1 MAHFVV
7 IGGGLAGLTAANALA
22 GSGAKVTLLEQSR
35 SLGGRARTRQEG
47 GHTLNLG
54 PHALYRGG
62 IAARTFL
69 DWEIPFSG
77 GDPGGKRLG
86 TRALLVRGSEV
97 YPAVKDFSGL
107 LTTRLFSARERL
119 EAARLI
125 RLFNSPGARP
135 SESVAEW
142 LTRQIRSDRV
152 RDYAAMAVRVATY
165 SADLRHLNAQAA
177 MQQVSTALKHGVL
190 YLDDGW
196 QTLVDGLMRRASSL
210 GVEMRWAERITSL
223 ENIRADG
230 IVLAVDP
237 ETVEQLTGVMLPARR
252 AAYVANLD
260 LCLSRLP
267 EGATTAAL
275 SLDRP
280 LYFSVHSAV
289 ARLAPD
295 GGATIHVVKYLEET
309 EDDAQALRGELEEYA
324 DLVMP
329 QWRYYARR
337 VRFLP
342 KLMVTAAIP
351 GTAGRASVSLP
362 GIGRVAIAGDWVGSE
377 GMLADAAVAS
387 ALRAA
392 RTVQKG
398 REMVA

>member
-22 GSGAKVTLLEQSR
+22 GPGTNVTLLEQSR
-35 SLGGRARTRQEG
+35 NLGGRARTSQQG
-47 GHTLNLG
+47 GHALNLG

-69 DWEIPFSG
+69 NWEIPFSG
-77 GDPGGKRLG
+77 GDPGGKHLG
-86 TRALLVRGSEV
+86 TRAALVRGREV
-97 YPAVKDFSGL
+97 HPAVKDFSGL

-119 EAARLI
+119 EVARLL
-125 RLFNSPGARP
+125 RLFNSAGARP
-135 SESVAEW
+135 SESMAEW

-152 RDYAAMAVRVATY
+152 RDYAAMAVRIATY
-165 SADLRHLNAQAA
+165 STDLRHLNAQAA
-177 MQQVSTALKHGVL
+177 IQQVSMALKQGVL
-190 YLDDGW
+190 YLDSGW
-196 QTLVDGLMRRASSL
+196 QTLVDGLVRRASSL
-210 GVEMRWAERITSL
+210 GVEIRCGERITSL

-237 ETVEQLTGVMLPARR
+237 ETVEQLTGVLLPARR
-252 AAYVANLD
+252 AAYVADLD
-260 LCLSRLP
+260 ICLNRLP
-267 EGATTAAL
+267 TRATTAAFAL
-275 SLDRP
+275 ERP

-289 ARLAPD
+289 ARLAPN

-309 EDDAQALRGELEEYA
+309 EDDAQALRSELEEYA

-342 KLMVTAAIP
+342 KLLVTAAIP
-351 GTAGRASVSLP
+351 GRSGRPSVSLP

-392 RTVQKG
+392 RIVQQRG
-398 REMVA
+398 EMAA

>member
-22 GSGAKVTLLEQSR
+22 GPGAKVTLLEQSR
-35 SLGGRARTRQEG
+35 YLGGRARTSQQA
-47 GHTLNLG
+47 GHNLNLG
-54 PHALYRGG
+54 AHALYRGG

-69 DWEIPFSG
+69 NWEIPFSG
-77 GDPGGKRLG
+77 GDPGEKHLG
-86 TRALLVRGSEV
+86 ARAVLVRGRDV
-97 YPAVKDFSGL
+97 YPAVKDFGGL

-119 EAARLI
+119 EVARLI
-125 RLFNSPGARP
+125 SLFKSPEARP
-135 SESVAEW
+135 SESMAEW
-142 LTRQIRSDRV
+142 LTRQIRSNHV
-152 RDYAAMAVRVATY
+152 RDYAATIVRIASY
-165 SADLRHLNAQAA
+165 STDLRHLNAQAA
-177 MQQVSTALKHGVL
+177 MQQISLALKHGVL
-190 YLDDGW
+190 YLDGGW

-210 GVEMRWAERITSL
+210 GVEIRCAERITSL

-237 ETVEQLTGVMLPARR
+237 ETVEQLTGVTLPARR

-260 LCLSRLP
+260 LCLSRMP
-267 EGATTAAL
+267 EGATTVAFA
-275 SLDRP
+275 LDRP

-289 ARLAPD
+289 ARLAGD
-295 GGATIHVVKYLEET
+295 GGATIHVMKYLEES
-309 EDDAQALRGELEEYA
+309 EDDAQALRIELEEYA

-329 QWRYYARR
+329 QWRYYAQR

-342 KLMVTAAIP
+342 RLMVTAAIP
-351 GTAGRASVSLP
+351 GVAGRASVGLP
-362 GIGRVAIAGDWVGSE
+362 GIGRVAFAGDWVGSE

-392 RTVQKG
+392 RTVQQG
-398 REMVA
+398 GEMAA